1 MTYSKKEAEEILAHL
16 LTIESEVKALL
27 IDGSEENE
35 GMIDA
40 KSLTNRLTT
49 LKDTLKKD
57 SKRLK
62 STPVKKLR
70 VLQTGFLRPALN
82 QAFNAF
88 TMRANTRPFSKK
100 WNRGLNDV
108 LSIVVYHR
116 EKLQELIADL

>member
-1 MTYSKKEAEEILAHL
+1 MTYNKKEAEDILAHL
-16 LTIESEVKALL
+16 LTIESEINALL
-27 IDGSEENE
+27 IDGAEINK
-35 GMIDA
+35 GIVDA
-40 KSLTNRLTT
+40 QALSNRLKT

-57 SKRLK
+57 SKQLRD
-62 STPVKKLR
+62 TPVKMLS
-70 VLQTGFLRPALN
+70 VLQVGFLRPALN

-116 EKLQELIADL
+116 EKLQELIAGL